1 MEPSDLTV
9 PAIVAVNV
17 SMIILVADRQG
28 IAKEAVNPDMSPRSA
43 MKVFIM
49 FTDIYKLS
57 ITNQNSKISSF
68 LYPLFRVC
76 GKIATPL
83 FFSLFSSHEPKA
95 QVSFSNKNL
104 SVVRRRC
111 RLC

>member
-28 IAKEAVNPDMSPRSA
+28 IVKEAVNPDMSPRSA

-83 FFSLFSSHEPKA
+83 IFSLFSSHEPKA
-95 QVSFSNKNL
+95 QVSFFNNNL

>member
-43 MKVFIM
+43 MKVFIV
-49 FTDIYKLS
+49 FKQINY
-57 ITNQNSKISSF
+57 
-68 LYPLFRVC
+68 
-76 GKIATPL
+76 
-83 FFSLFSSHEPKA
+83 H
-95 QVSFSNKNL
+95 
-104 SVVRRRC
+104 
-111 RLC
+111 